1 MDLYL
6 TRLPLLGGLI
16 LRTSS
21 SDGLG
26 GLPVRRP
33 EGFVG
38 IKFPALVVLGVL
50 LAAVGAFLSR
60 LTRCLGWVEDGRRS
74 SRCLCGGKS
83 FSNIIII
90 VFICSAFCAWS
101 TFATSAITMA

>member
-16 LRTSS
+16 LQTPSS
-21 SDGLG
+21 NGLG

-38 IKFPALVVLGVL
+38 VQFPALVVIGVL
-50 LAAVGAFLSR
+50 LAAVGAFL
-60 LTRCLGWVEDGRRS
+60 LGLARCLG
-74 SRCLCGGKS
+74 
-83 FSNIIII
+83 
-90 VFICSAFCAWS
+90 
-101 TFATSAITMA
+101 

>member
-16 LRTSS
+16 LRTPS

-26 GLPVRRP
+26 GFSIGRP

-38 IKFPALVVLGVL
+38 VQFPALGVINVFL
-50 LAAVGAFLSR
+50 VAVGAFGAR
-60 LTRCLGWVEDGRRS
+60 LTGHLGCLWIVDGGRS
-74 SRCLCGGKS
+74 GCVSG
-83 FSNIIII
+83 
-90 VFICSAFCAWS
+90 
-101 TFATSAITMA
+101 